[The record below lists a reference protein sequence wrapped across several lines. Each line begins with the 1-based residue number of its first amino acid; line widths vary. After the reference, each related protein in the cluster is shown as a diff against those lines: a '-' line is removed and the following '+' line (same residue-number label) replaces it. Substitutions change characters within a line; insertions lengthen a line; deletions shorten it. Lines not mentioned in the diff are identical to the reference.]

1 MTPSLHPTAH
11 QLKTQ
16 IVDELTWTPDVTAD
30 HIGVV
35 VTDGAVTLSGEVTSY
50 LEKTTA
56 VRATLRLRGV
66 TAVADELVVKHPHG
80 LRPDTDLARDATT
93 AITRSPG
100 AGNVKA
106 EVENHWIT
114 LTGTTDWHFQRQN
127 AVRAVEAIAGVNGV
141 RDLITLTPSQPF
153 SADEATARIT
163 AALQRNATT
172 DAGNVHVSTDGST
185 IELSG
190 HVSSWAEYR
199 QADDVAYS
207 TPGVTHVRNLLH
219 ITP

>member
-16 IVDELTWTPDVTAD
+16 IVDELTCTPDVTAD
-30 HIGVV
+30 HIEVA

-50 LEKTTA
+50 LEKTAA

-66 TAVADELVVKHPHG
+66 TAVADELVVNHHHG

-93 AITRSPG
+93 AIARSPG
-100 AGNVKA
+100 AGDVKA
-106 EVENHWIT
+106 EVTNHWIT
-114 LTGTTDWHFQRQN
+114 LTGTTDWHVQRQD
-127 AVRAVEAIAGVNGV
+127 AVRAIEAIAGVNGV

-153 SADEATARIT
+153 SADEATTRIA

-172 DAGNVHVSTDGST
+172 DATTIHVSTEGST

-199 QADDVAYS
+199 EADDAAYS

>member
-30 HIGVV
+30 HIGVA
-35 VTDGAVTLSGEVTSY
+35 VTDGSVTLSGEVTSY
-50 LEKTTA
+50 LEKTAA

-66 TAVADELVVKHPHG
+66 TAVADELVVNHPHG
-80 LRPDTDLARDATT
+80 PRPDTDLARDATT
-93 AITRSPG
+93 AIARSPG

-106 EVENHWIT
+106 EVTNHWIT
-114 LTGTTDWHFQRQN
+114 LTGTTDWHFQRQH
-127 AVRAVEAIAGVNGV
+127 AVHAIEAIAGVNGV

-153 SADEATARIT
+153 SADQATTHIT
-163 AALQRNATT
+163 AALNRNATT
-172 DAGNVHVSTDGST
+172 DATNVHVGTDGST
-185 IELSG
+185 IELTG
-190 HVSSWAEYR
+190 HVSSWTEYR
-199 QADDVAYS
+199 QADDAAYS
-207 TPGVTHVRNLLH
+207 TPGVTNVRNLLH